1 MSEAASRQEHPSG
14 EQWAIRHG
22 DLEATVVEVGGGLR
36 TLTAGGRDVLAGYG
50 LDEMASSGRGQLLMP
65 WPNRLRDGRY
75 RFDGH
80 DQQLALTEPARGN
93 ASHGLVRWALWSV
106 LDRTESTLTVGYR
119 LHPQQGWSGRLDL
132 AVHYALS
139 DAGLTVSTT
148 AENVGGGRAPFGYGA
163 HPYVALGDTSLSD
176 VVLTVPADEQVLVDD
191 ARKLPTGTAPVEQGD
206 HDFRR
211 PRPLAATRLDTAFTD
226 LAREA
231 DGRWR
236 VRVSGL
242 VDRPDVSVW
251 GDESFGWVQV
261 FTDKGEDQ
269 GVDGLRGV
277 AVEPLSCPA
286 DAFNSGE
293 GLVVLEPGQQ
303 WSGQWGVVVHR

>member
-1 MSEAASRQEHPSG
+1 MSTAPARQEHPSG
-14 EQWAIRHG
+14 EQWTIRHG

-36 TLTAGGRDVLAGYG
+36 TLTAGGHDVLAGYG
-50 LDEMASSGRGQLLMP
+50 TDEMASSGRGQLLMP

-106 LDRTESTLTVGYR
+106 LDRSESGLTVGYR
-119 LHPQQGWSGRLDL
+119 LHPQQGWAGRLDL
-132 AVHYALS
+132 SVRYELS
-139 DAGLTVSTT
+139 DAGLVVTST
-148 AENVGGGRAPFGYGA
+148 AANVGADRAPFGYGA
-163 HPYVALGDTSLSD
+163 HPYIALGDTHLRD
-176 VVLTVPADEQVLVDD
+176 VVLTVPAASQVLVDD
-191 ARKLPTGTAPVEQGD
+191 ERKLPTGTAPVEHDD

-211 PRPLAATRLDTAFTD
+211 ARPLGDTRLDTAFTGLSRD
-226 LAREA
+226 D

-236 VRVSGL
+236 VRVGGL

-269 GVDGLRGV
+269 GVDGVRGV

-303 WSGQWGVVVHR
+303 WSGQWGLVLHR